1 MSSKK
6 VYKIYISYMFLIRI
20 KSNEKQ
26 CKNGVISPFHS
37 PNPQISTFSQNEL
50 LFPIRRQELL
60 ISVSKSCRQP
70 SPDAAAAGVA
80 NRPQMAIN
88 SQKQAQKAPK
98 SKNDKKLLKNNNKLS
113 KNNTAHSCTNAHKTE
128 QKCKK

>member
-6 VYKIYISYMFLIRI
+6 VYEFYISYMFFIRI

-26 CKNGVISPFHS
+26 CKNGVISPITL
-37 PNPQISTFSQNEL
+37 PNSQISTLPQNKL

-60 ISVSKSCRQP
+60 ISVSKSCRLP

-80 NRPQMAIN
+80 NCPQMAIN

-113 KNNTAHSCTNAHKTE
+113 KNNTAHSCTNAPKTV

>member
-1 MSSKK
+1 MSGKK
-6 VYKIYISYMFLIRI
+6 VYEFYISYMFFIRI

-26 CKNGVISPFHS
+26 CKNGVISPSTF
-37 PNPQISTFSQNEL
+37 PNPQISTLPQNEL

-60 ISVSKSCRQP
+60 IFVSAVVTR
-70 SPDAAAAGVA
+70 ATAAGVA
-80 NRPQMAIN
+80 NCPQMAIN
-88 SQKQAQKAPK
+88 SQKQAQKVPK

-113 KNNTAHSCTNAHKTE
+113 KNDTAHSCTNANKTA

>member
-6 VYKIYISYMFLIRI
+6 AYKYYISYIFFIRI

-26 CKNGVISPFHS
+26 CKNGVISPITF
-37 PNPQISTFSQNEL
+37 PNPQISTFPQNAL

-60 ISVSKSCRQP
+60 ISVSKSCRLS
-70 SPDAAAAGVA
+70 SPDTAAAGVA

-98 SKNDKKLLKNNNKLS
+98 LKNDKKLLKNNNKLS
-113 KNNTAHSCTNAHKTE
+113 KNNTAHSCTNAPKTV